1 MGRKFYQK
9 ANIIAASRLSAN
21 DSVTFT
27 KNAVSNGT
35 GSGTLVVTGGAGI
48 SGRLFAGSTISSGA
62 GSLGIV
68 GYAISTGAGTISDY
82 DGYYLVISTSSFTL
96 TLPATSTNGRTLVF
110 GDGSNFSAFPIT
122 LARNGATIGG
132 LAENLVLNLQGS
144 RVELVYYSGDWK
156 VFVI

>member
-9 ANIIAASRLSAN
+9 TNRIRASILTAEAGVASLS
-21 DSVTFT
+21 STT
-27 KNAVSNGT
+27 
-35 GSGTLVVTGGAGI
+35 GTLIVTGGAGV
-48 SGRLFAGSTISSGA
+48 SGKLFTGDTVSATN

-68 GYAISTGAGTISDY
+68 GYAITTGAASISDY
-82 DGYYLVISTSSFTL
+82 DRYYLVISTSSFTL

-110 GDGSNFSAFPIT
+110 ADGSNFGAFPIT

-132 LAENLVLNLQGS
+132 LAENLILNLQGS

>member
-9 ANIIAASRLSAN
+9 ANIISASRLSAN

-27 KNAVSNGT
+27 KNAASTGT
-35 GSGTLVVTGGAGI
+35 GSGTLVVTGGVGM
-48 SGRLFAGSTISSGA
+48 SGKLFTGDTISA
-62 GSLGIV
+62 TNGSLGIV
-68 GYAISTGAGTISDY
+68 GYAISTGVGSIPDY
-82 DGYYLVISTSSFTL
+82 DRFYLVISTSSFTL

-122 LARNGATIGG
+122 LARNTRTIGG
-132 LAENLVLNLQGS
+132 LAEDLILNLQGS
-144 RVELVYYSGDWK
+144 RVELVYYAGDWK